1 MRSNQEEI
9 NQRISKS
16 LKGRGNSPIKKNCP
30 SCKNEFEVSWS
41 KRHQLSCSR
50 KCSMT
55 NRNLGSTRNETYR
68 NNISHGLKQLYASG
82 KKVYGG
88 RTKWYEYGAYKVQ
101 GTYELRTCK
110 ILDKWK
116 KEGLIKDWE
125 YTNDRISYSYDGRQS
140 TYLLDFKIYR
150 FDETYYYLETKGYAT
165 DKDIFKWSETRK
177 QGHELIIWFGSNITE
192 NE

>member
-55 NRNLGSTRNETYR
+55 NRNLGSTRNETYT
-68 NNISHGLKQLYASG
+68 HLV
-82 KKVYGG
+82 KKYMEVELNGMNMEHI
-88 RTKWYEYGAYKVQ
+88 KFKVHMNS
-101 GTYELRTCK
+101 ELAK
-110 ILDKWK
+110 
-116 KEGLIKDWE
+116 
-125 YTNDRISYSYDGRQS
+125 Y
-140 TYLLDFKIYR
+140 
-150 FDETYYYLETKGYAT
+150 
-165 DKDIFKWSETRK
+165 
-177 QGHELIIWFGSNITE
+177 
-192 NE
+192 